1 MTFPYREVLRHSTFA
16 NWGVLTEDPSDL
28 SRASFGRTI
37 EEKSPGVVVSN
48 GNKRERADC
57 AFHSDET
64 AFAYNQRKGEREE
77 PNRAGTTTYRA
88 RVSLG
93 KRDRSAVRHPSPPS
107 TTLLSRALHPSHCNR
122 FYRSRRAVRQTIYLA
137 KMPAKVLCNVHSRE
151 YCAITTR

>member
-37 EEKSPGVVVSN
+37 EEKSPGVVVVSN

-93 KRDRSAVRHPSPPS
+93 KRDRSAPSFATLYHP
-107 TTLLSRALHPSHCNR
+107 TLARALHPSHCNR

-137 KMPAKVLCNVHSRE
+137 KMPAKALCNVHSRE
-151 YCAITTR
+151 YCAITSR